1 MVRKL
6 AEWLRTNTRVF
17 VAAEQNFE
25 VTIGR
30 AVLKGQV
37 DRLEHDAEGRLFVV
51 DLKTGKGQPKKD
63 ELQTNA
69 QLGAY
74 QLAVEHGGFADI
86 ADGAN
91 TSGGAELVQLGRDT
105 QSFTTQ
111 RQEPLAGGDDPTW
124 ALDMVQRSAKG
135 MAGRI
140 FTAIDNDMC
149 RSCPVRTSCPVRDEG
164 RQVTA

>member
-1 MVRKL
+1 
-6 AEWLRTNTRVF
+6 
-17 VAAEQNFE
+17 
-25 VTIGR
+25 
-30 AVLKGQV
+30 
-37 DRLEHDAEGRLFVV
+37 LFVV

-63 ELQTNA
+63 ELPSNA

-74 QLAVEHGGFADI
+74 QLAVEYGAFADLTD
-86 ADGAN
+86 DGL

-105 QSFTTQ
+105 QSFTIQ
-111 RQEPLAGGDDPTW
+111 RQDPLADSDDPDW
-124 ALDMVQRSAKG
+124 ARQMIERSAHG
-135 MAGRI
+135 MAGNV